1 MGYLFSLFPFPVI
14 TLPHISRLSH
24 HARATYR
31 RIKTFT
37 TLRQLFWSSAVK
49 LGATDWGERRKL
61 SYIVYGRTK
70 KLQDSSAKLQDSSA
84 KLQGSSAKPQDSS
97 AKFQDSSAKLQGSSA
112 KLQDSSAKFQD
123 SSAKLQDSS
132 AKFQDSSAKL
142 GLSGKLS
149 R

>member
-1 MGYLFSLFPFPVI
+1 MRGKSSVPHPHLLSMGYLFSLFPFPVI

-97 AKFQDSSAKLQGSSA
+97 AKFQDSSAKL
-112 KLQDSSAKFQD
+112 
-123 SSAKLQDSS
+123 
-132 AKFQDSSAKL
+132 